1 MAAPPLESGLKVVHA
16 LDGRLRLRAVNNPS
30 GGVLEV
36 IAQQLRQE
44 DGIYA
49 VCTNEVTGS
58 LLITFEPSQLSQSQ
72 LLGQLQQAI
81 KSTYVAGKTQPIK
94 RSPQVAYR
102 FVQAIP
108 GRVRFRIPRIAHD
121 REYAQRLQMLLA
133 ADNQIIKVRLK
144 SAASS
149 LVIGY
154 IPTKYSDTKMPLHL
168 AKLIEL
174 ASDEFTS
181 TSSKSVSTQQLTR
194 EQGNSWSR
202 LRLPALV
209 SVLSL
214 LAGPVGLSI
223 SPVIVGGS
231 IAIASLPVARRA
243 LECIIEER
251 RLNCDFLDLTAIAII
266 TAGQHFLTSSSMI
279 TLIELGEAIR
289 DNTARSSKNQTL
301 DLLSSLGQFVWV
313 ERENQKQQI
322 PIEQVQPEDTVI
334 VYPGEQIPV
343 DGHIIKGT
351 ALIDEQKLTG
361 ESMPVV
367 RTKREA
373 VYASTLVREGELY
386 ILAERLGADTRA
398 GRTIQLIEAAPI
410 HDTRIE
416 NYAAKIADRAVL
428 PTLLLGGAVF
438 AATRSPAR
446 AASVLTID
454 FATGIRVSVPTT
466 VMAAMIQAARCGILI
481 RSGRALE
488 QLSQVDA
495 IVFDKTGTLT
505 QGNVSIVGIKTTEP
519 TITPQRV
526 LELAAAAE
534 QRLTHPVA
542 EAVMR
547 YAKSQEVKIMP
558 RGEWEY
564 QVGFGIRGQIEGQN
578 VLVGSDRFLQQAGI
592 SLEQL
597 DGTHSELKREGYP
610 TIYVASNGQLQ
621 GALQYT
627 DPLRPESQQV
637 IAQLRTVLG
646 AQIHM
651 LTGDNRQRAN
661 IVARE
666 LAIEPEC
673 IHAEAFPEH
682 KAEVVRR
689 LRNQGRTVAF
699 IGDGLND
706 SAGLA
711 YADVSVSFRDGSEVA
726 RETADVVL
734 MKNDLRSLTEAIAIA
749 RYAKEIIAQNT
760 GIVAVPNLSG
770 LALAATVGLHPM
782 VATLFNNGSSVIAGI
797 NGLRPIF
804 SGRRSL
810 VKGK

>member
-1 MAAPPLESGLKVVHA
+1 M
-16 LDGRLRLRAVNNPS
+16 
-30 GGVLEV
+30 LEV
-36 IAQQLRQE
+36 IAQRLRQQ

-49 VCTNEVTGS
+49 VCANEVTGS
-58 LLITFEPSQLSQSQ
+58 LLITFDTSKLSQSQ
-72 LLGQLQQAI
+72 LLRLLQHA
-81 KSTYVAGKTQPIK
+81 KKLTYITNKTK
-94 RSPQVAYR
+94 RVKNSPQVVYR
-102 FVQAIP
+102 SVQAIP
-108 GRVRFRIPRIAHD
+108 GRVRFRVPRIAHD
-121 REYAQRLQMLLA
+121 REYAHRLQMLLA
-133 ADNQIIKVRLK
+133 ADSQITEVRLK

-149 LVIGY
+149 VVIGY
-154 IPTKYSDTKMPLHL
+154 IPTKYSDTQMSLHL

-174 ASDEFTS
+174 ASKEFPS
-181 TSSKSVSTQQLTR
+181 TPSKPVSTQQLTG
-194 EQGNSWSR
+194 EEGNSWSG
-202 LRLPALV
+202 LRLPVLV

-223 SPVIVGGS
+223 SPVIIGGS
-231 IAIASLPVARRA
+231 IAIAALPVARRA
-243 LECIIEER
+243 LECIREEN
-251 RLNCDFLDLTAIAII
+251 RLNSDFLDLAAIAII
-266 TAGQHFLTSSSMI
+266 TAQRHFLTSSSMI
-279 TLIELGEAIR
+279 ALIELGEAIR
-289 DNTARSSKNQTL
+289 DNTARSSKSQTL
-301 DLLSSLGQFVWV
+301 DLLSSLGQLVWV
-313 ERENQKQQI
+313 EREGQKQQI
-322 PIEQVQPEDTVI
+322 PIEQVQPEETVI

-367 RTKREA
+367 RTKKEV

-386 ILAERLGADTRA
+386 ILAERLGADTLA
-398 GRTIQLIEAAPI
+398 GRTIQLIKAAPI

-488 QLSQVDA
+488 QLCQVDA

-505 QGNVSIVGIKTTEP
+505 QGNVSIVDIKTVGPE
-519 TITPQRV
+519 ITPQQV
-526 LELAAAAE
+526 LEIAAALE
-534 QRLTHPVA
+534 QRITHPVA

-547 YAKSQEVKIMP
+547 YAKLQGVRVLP

-564 QVGFGIRGQIEGQN
+564 QVGFGIRGQIEGHN
-578 VLVGSDRFLQQAGI
+578 VLVGSDRFLQQAGV

-597 DGTHSELKREGYP
+597 YRTHPELKRKSYP

-627 DPLRPESQQV
+627 DPLRPESRQV
-637 IAQLRTVLG
+637 IAQLRTALG

-651 LTGDNRQRAN
+651 LTGDNRQRAT

-666 LAIEPEC
+666 LAIEPEY

-682 KAEVVRR
+682 KAEVVQR
-689 LRNQGRTVAF
+689 LHDQGKTVAF
-699 IGDGLND
+699 VGDGLND

-711 YADVSVSFRDGSEVA
+711 YADVSVSFQDGSDVA

-734 MKNDLRSLTEAIAIA
+734 MKNDLRGLTEAIAIA
-749 RYAKEIIAQNT
+749 RYAKQIIDQNT

-782 VATLFNNGSSVIAGI
+782 AATLFNNGSSVIAGM

-804 SGRRSL
+804 SSRRSL
-810 VKGK
+810 VNGDEEMRRWGDEEMGR